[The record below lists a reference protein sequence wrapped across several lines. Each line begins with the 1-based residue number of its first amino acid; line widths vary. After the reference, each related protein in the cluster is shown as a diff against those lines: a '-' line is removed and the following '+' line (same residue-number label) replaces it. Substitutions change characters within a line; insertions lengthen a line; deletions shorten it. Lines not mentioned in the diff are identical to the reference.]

1 MNQDGSVFAGR
12 VLVLHNRYR
21 IEGGEERSVELH
33 VRALEEAQV
42 PWQLVERRSAES
54 SRVRSGVALLAGGS
68 DLQELAAAVRRFE
81 PAVVHAHNIHPLI
94 GPRALAATRRSGTAR
109 IVLHLHNVRLFCAIG
124 VASRDREPCP
134 RCRGR
139 RTLPGLLL
147 NCRGSV
153 PEAVAYATGLALH
166 QPTVWKAV
174 DRFVT
179 PSRHG
184 AEQLAGLGVPSDRL
198 TVLPHYLPAEAFA
211 GESRADRGRYALVVG
226 RLSEEKGIDVA
237 IEAAAATGVPM
248 RIAGDGP
255 LAEALNE
262 LARRRGAPARLL
274 GRLDRAAVTQE
285 LAGAAMLVLPSRYH
299 EFAPYAVLEAM
310 AAGVPVVGTA
320 LGGVPE
326 LVGLENCV
334 PPNDAQALAARIS
347 SLWTDG
353 EVRRSQGELLLAK
366 AREQLGAQR
375 YRRDLLRLYAEVC
388 SPVPTA
394 FPQ

>member
-1 MNQDGSVFAGR
+1 MARVFAGR

-33 VRALEEAQV
+33 VRALEVAQV
-42 PWQLVERRSAES
+42 PWQLLERRSAES
-54 SRVRSGVALLAGGS
+54 SRIQSGVALLAGGS
-68 DLQELAAAVRRFE
+68 DLQELAAAIRRFE
-81 PAVVHAHNIHPLI
+81 PDVVHAHNIHPLI
-94 GPRALAATRRSGTAR
+94 GPRALAAARRSGAR

-124 VASRDREPCP
+124 VASRDRAPCP

-153 PEAVAYATGLALH
+153 PEAIAYAAGLALH

-198 TVLPHYLPAEAFA
+198 TVLPHYLPPEAFV

-226 RLSEEKGIDVA
+226 RLAEEKGIDVA

-255 LAEALNE
+255 LAEALDG
-262 LARRRGAPARLL
+262 LAHGHAAPVRLL
-274 GRLDRAAVTQE
+274 GRLDRAAVTHE

-334 PPNDAQALAARIS
+334 PPNDPQALAERMS
-347 SLWTDG
+347 SLWRDG
-353 EVRRSQGELLLAK
+353 ELRRSQGELLLAR
-366 AREQLGAQR
+366 AREQLGAER
-375 YRRDLLRLYAEVC
+375 YRRDLLRLYAEVH
-388 SPVPTA
+388 SSAPTA